1 MHGQLGVAVVGL
13 GGAVASTA
21 AAGIELLKAGK
32 ADETGLP
39 LGDTAGLVPY
49 RGMTFG
55 GWDLYAD
62 DLLGAARHHKVL
74 TREQIEGI
82 EDSLETIKPWPAIGD
97 ANFCKGVD
105 GDHRQEAPGHR
116 QKIECLMKDL
126 ENFKSE
132 SGGSAVLINLAS
144 VERTPD
150 RSNPIYHDP
159 EAFEAALDRSD
170 EEISP
175 AMLYAYAAI
184 KCGVP
189 YGNFTPSFSGDV
201 PALVAMAE
209 EAGVPLAGKDG
220 KTGQTFM
227 KTVLAPAFRDRALH
241 IDGWYSTNIL
251 GNRDGEAL
259 NEPDSLASKIETKGD
274 VLNSIVGY
282 DVGSHLV
289 QINYYKP
296 RGDEKEAW
304 DNIDVRGFLGQ
315 PMQIKINFLCRDSV
329 LAAPLVIEIARCLD
343 LAKRRG
349 EGGICEALG
358 VFFKAPMTPAGQP
371 VLHAFPEQ
379 QAVLNRWLAGS
390 SATQEGFDASRAAAE

>member
-1 MHGQLGVAVVGL
+1 MHGQLGVAIVGL

-21 AAGIELLKAGK
+21 AAGIELLKLGK

-39 LGDTAGLVPY
+39 LGDVPGLVPY
-49 RGMTFG
+49 KGMTFG
-55 GWDLYAD
+55 GWDLYAE
-62 DLLGAARHHKVL
+62 DLLQAAKHHKVL
-74 TREQIEGI
+74 DRDQIDDAEEALQAI
-82 EDSLETIKPWPAIGD
+82 TPWPAIGD
-97 ANFCKGVD
+97 PNFCAGVD
-105 GDHRQEAPGHR
+105 GEHRRDDLTHR
-116 QKIECLMKDL
+116 DKVAGLVQDL
-126 ENFKSE
+126 EAFREE

-150 RSNPIYHDP
+150 RTNPIYQTP
-159 EAFEAALDRSD
+159 EAFEEALDRSD

-184 KCGVP
+184 QCGIP

-201 PALVAMAE
+201 PALIAMAE

-227 KTVLAPAFRDRALH
+227 KTVLAPAFRDRALK

-259 NEPDSLASKIETKGD
+259 NEPNSLASKIETKGE

-304 DNIDVRGFLGQ
+304 DNIDVQGFLGR

-349 EGGICEALG
+349 EGGITEELG
-358 VFFKAPMTPAGQP
+358 VFFKAPMTEPGQP
-371 VLHAFPEQ
+371 VQHAFPEQ
-379 QAVLNRWLAGS
+379 QAALRAWLNGP
-390 SATQEGFDASRAAAE
+390 SADKDGFEAARVAAE

>member
-1 MHGQLGVAVVGL
+1 MHGQLGVAIVGL

-21 AAGIELLKAGK
+21 AAGIELLKLGK

-39 LGDTAGLVPY
+39 LGDLPGLVPY
-49 RGMTFG
+49 TGMTFG
-55 GWDLYAD
+55 GWDLYAE
-62 DLLGAARHHKVL
+62 DLLAAAKHHKVL
-74 TREQIEGI
+74 DRDQIDDAE
-82 EDSLETIKPWPAIGD
+82 EALAKIKPWPAMGD
-97 ANFCKGVD
+97 ASFCSGVD
-105 GDHRQEAPGHR
+105 GEHRHGDLSHR
-116 QKIECLMKDL
+116 EKIDCLIEDL
-126 ENFKSE
+126 VRFREE

-150 RSNPIYHDP
+150 RQNPIYHIK
-159 EAFEAALDRSD
+159 EAFEAALDASD
-170 EEISP
+170 PEISP

-201 PALVAMAE
+201 PALIAMAE

-227 KTVLAPAFRDRALH
+227 KTVLAPAFRDRALR

-259 NEPDSLASKIETKGD
+259 NEPNSLASKIETKGD

-304 DNIDVRGFLGQ
+304 DNIDVSGFLGR
-315 PMQIKINFLCRDSV
+315 PMQIKLNFLCRDSV

-349 EGGICEALG
+349 EGGILEPLG
-358 VFFKAPMTPAGQP
+358 VFFKAPMTQPGQT
-371 VLHAFPEQ
+371 VQHAFPEQ
-379 QAVLNRWLAGS
+379 QAALQTWLAGETMQQS
-390 SATQEGFDASRAAAE
+390 YDAARAAAE